1 MRQAPP
7 LGVYTVV
14 AVDINFLMGFDDVK
28 PSRFEAA
35 RRAALAYAERV
46 IERGG
51 WVASI
56 AFYRR
61 VIPLHFFTR
70 DRSLVREVLGSL
82 RYGER
87 GVSLGDAVREAC
99 YLLLSAPPGYALRA
113 VFFTSGG
120 FRMGPPVEPLSVFAA
135 SAGIVIDFLTVS
147 SGGPVAADVEQIT
160 RLTSYTGGVWEHARS
175 VEEAVAKARLLA
187 SREVGAKPGR
197 VWRPGLGVYPPRQLY
212 TLPWWSSGEQ
222 R

>member
-1 MRQAPP
+1 MRGSRP
-7 LGVYTVV
+7 LGVYSVIAIDV
-14 AVDINFLMGFDDVK
+14 NFLMGFDDVK

-35 RRAALAYAERV
+35 RRAALVFAEEVLR
-46 IERGG
+46 RGG
-51 WVASI
+51 WVASL

-61 VIPLHFFTR
+61 VVPLHFFTR
-70 DRSLVREVLGSL
+70 DYGLVREALESL

-87 GVSLGDAVREAC
+87 GVSLGDAVREAS
-99 YLLLSAPPGYALRA
+99 YLLLSAPPGYALRLL
-113 VFFTSGG
+113 VVTSGG

-135 SAGIVIDFLTVS
+135 SVGIVVDFLTVS
-147 SGGPVAADVEQIT
+147 GGSLVAADAEQVS

-212 TLPWWSSGEQ
+212 TLPWWSGEG
-222 R
+222 RE

>member
-1 MRQAPP
+1 MRGSRP
-7 LGVYTVV
+7 LGTYAVV
-14 AVDINFLMGFDDVK
+14 ALDINFLMGFDDVK

-35 RRAALAYAERV
+35 RRAALAYAEEV
-46 IERGG
+46 IDRGG
-51 WVASI
+51 WVASL

-61 VIPLHFFTR
+61 AIPLHFFTR
-70 DRSLVREVLGSL
+70 DKSLVRRALEEL

-87 GVSLGDAVREAC
+87 GVSLGDAVKEAC
-99 YLLLSAPPGYALRA
+99 YMLLSAPPGYALRLA
-113 VFFTSGG
+113 VFTSGG

-135 SAGIVIDFLTVS
+135 SIGVVIDFLTVS
-147 SGGPVAADVEQIT
+147 GGGLVAADAEQVS

-175 VEEAVAKARLLA
+175 LEEAVAKARLLA

-212 TLPWWSSGEQ
+212 TLPWWSSEEQ